1 MSDRTTTTG
10 FPRFHLAFPV
20 TDLEAAR
27 GFYTDILGCKTGRES
42 DRWIDFDFFGHQL
55 VAHLV
60 AADEHPSAA
69 TNPVDGHAVPA
80 SHFGVIL
87 DWDQYQQF
95 VVRLEQKAVEFVIEP
110 YVRFAGRKGEQATL
124 FVRDPSDNYL
134 EFKAFRDIEMLFDK
148 DLEKY

>member
-1 MSDRTTTTG
+1 MTKKHDNY
-10 FPRFHLAFPV
+10 PRFHLAFPV

-87 DWDQYQQF
+87 DWGQYQQF

>member
-1 MSDRTTTTG
+1 MSKDSQ
-10 FPRFHLAFPV
+10 PRFHLAFPV

-27 GFYTDILGCKTGRES
+27 RFYCEVLGCSTGRES

-60 AADEHPSAA
+60 EPADHPSAV
-69 TNPVDGHAVPA
+69 TNAVDGHAVPA

-87 DWDQYQQF
+87 EWSQHQTF
-95 VVRLEQKAVEFVIEP
+95 VARLEAADTKFVIKP
-110 YVRFAGRKGEQATL
+110 YLRFEGRKGEQVTL
-124 FVRDPSDNYL
+124 FVRDPSNNYL

-148 DLEKY
+148 DIDNY

>member
-1 MSDRTTTTG
+1 MTTESTNR
-10 FPRFHLAFPV
+10 PRFHLAFPV

-27 GFYTDILGCKTGRES
+27 AFYGDVLGCKTGRES

-60 AADEHPSAA
+60 EPQDHPSVT
-69 TNPVDGHAVPA
+69 TNAVDGHAVPA

-95 VVRLEQKAVEFVIEP
+95 VVKLEQQGVEFVIEP
-110 YVRFAGRKGEQATL
+110 YVRFEGRQGEQATL
-124 FVRDPSDNYL
+124 FVRDPSNNYL

-148 DLEKY
+148 DLESY